1 MPYAVSPW
9 PNWRRPWP
17 WRDVTSFTCREPR
30 FSSRHW
36 INAHVHLFLFSI
48 CYNAVP
54 RPARSHPQ
62 INLSQSH
69 CDLHNFSH
77 TFDRS
82 ILTEF
87 INQSGLVYARLSQD
101 HLDWSIWLGCVSN
114 VWLILSRSQERDYSS
129 CHFAPA
135 SPYLGPSIVLTAE
148 ISRSNMWGE
157 DKGCGPITID
167 RRRRLF
173 I

>member
-1 MPYAVSPW
+1 MSHIDLRFLQAVDTPVTQKMPYAVSPW

-54 RPARSHPQ
+54 RPARSHPK

-77 TFDRS
+77 TIDRS

-87 INQSGLVYARLSQD
+87 INQSGPVYAGLSQD
-101 HLDWSIWLGCVSN
+101 HLDWSIWLGWLSK
-114 VWLILSRSQERDYSS
+114 VWVILSRSQWNWIIL
-129 CHFAPA
+129 CVALPLH
-135 SPYLGPSIVLTAE
+135 VHT
-148 ISRSNMWGE
+148 
-157 DKGCGPITID
+157 
-167 RRRRLF
+167 
-173 I
+173 